1 MCTNTLFSEL
11 SNLVTIAL
19 VFFFFCR
26 KCWFGFIGSL
36 LVGRTPEES
45 DKLKRMVKQQC
56 EAGLRAEFLSASDLH
71 VKEPELM
78 VDKDTGAAFL
88 PDDSQLNAR
97 RAAEFLEKVHL
108 FLRKENQKYLAI

>member
-1 MCTNTLFSEL
+1 MILALLFL
-11 SNLVTIAL
+11 
-19 VFFFFCR
+19 
-26 KCWFGFIGSL
+26 KCYSDFVGSL

-45 DKLKRMVKQQC
+45 DMLKGRVKLLC
-56 EAGLRAEFLSASDLH
+56 EAGLRAEYLSASDLH

-108 FLRKENQKYLAI
+108 FLRKENQNYFAI